1 MNETEQSNN
10 NTAFVDPW
18 ADASAASPALTA
30 TPDTAT
36 PDTATQAS
44 AAAADTSDP
53 WADSAA
59 APADA
64 GANTGAGADTAA
76 DPWGAGAADTGNAAS
91 ASVDSSTDWLN
102 AAAGTADG
110 ADADAQSSSLSA
122 LWHQISTEG
131 LPVQDSINNGLAW
144 VVDHFRPFFQTVR
157 APIDATLTGVT
168 DVLLALPM
176 PALIVLFALLAWQC
190 AGRALAIG
198 TAVSLFIVALLGI
211 WPEAM
216 VTLALVLT
224 SLFFCVVIGL
234 PAGIFLASSDRAQR
248 WTRPLLD
255 AMQTTPAFVYLVPVV
270 MLFGIG
276 NVPGVIVTIVFALP
290 PLIRLT
296 NLGIRQVRPDL
307 IEASRAYG
315 ASPMQLLWKV
325 QLPLAMPSIMAGV
338 NQALMLSLSMV
349 VIASMIAVGGLGQ
362 MVLRGIGRLD
372 MGLATV
378 GGLGIVLLAIV
389 LDRITQAMG
398 EQQRGGARWWHTGP
412 AGWVNCMLAGRNT
425 ANAAHTAPAQQA
437 ASKPAAAKSA
447 PVQNSKTA
455 KAA

>member
-1 MNETEQSNN
+1 MSEKITIAQ
-10 NTAFVDPW
+10 NTNPEPTAADPW
-18 ADASAASPALTA
+18 ADASPPSTPVDAAITEAATVDPWA
-30 TPDTAT
+30 TPD
-36 PDTATQAS
+36 S
-44 AAAADTSDP
+44 GAADP
-53 WADSAA
+53 M
-59 APADA
+59 
-64 GANTGAGADTAA
+64 AGAD
-76 DPWGAGAADTGNAAS
+76 
-91 ASVDSSTDWLN
+91 WLE
-102 AAAGTADG
+102 AAAGNAPLPGDEGGMAQLWSQVTAGGPHVQGWINDG
-110 ADADAQSSSLSA
+110 L
-122 LWHQISTEG
+122 T
-131 LPVQDSINNGLAW
+131 W
-144 VVDHFRPFFQTVR
+144 VVEHFRPFFQSVR
-157 APIDATLTGVT
+157 TPIDATLNGIT
-168 DVLLALPM
+168 DALLVVPWPVLL
-176 PALIVLFALLAWQC
+176 IVMALLAWQF
-190 AGRALAIG
+190 AGRGLAIG
-198 TAVSLFIVALLGI
+198 TAVSLLLIAVLGI
-211 WPEAM
+211 WPDAM

-224 SLFFCVVIGL
+224 SLLFCVIIGL
-234 PAGIFLASSDRAQR
+234 PAGICLASSDRAQR
-248 WTRPLLD
+248 ITRPFLD

-325 QLPLAMPSIMAGV
+325 QLPLAMPSIMAGI

-398 EQQRGGARWWHTGP
+398 QNERGGVRWWQTGP
-412 AGWVNCMLAGRNT
+412 TGR
-425 ANAAHTAPAQQA
+425 ALRIARPRSDKAAHMTAVPPQAQGKPQTLPKALPPTVGEQA
-437 ASKPAAAKSA
+437 A
-447 PVQNSKTA
+447 
-455 KAA
+455 